1 MKIFLKKLLVVCC
14 GILLFS
20 TFYFL
25 NFSNIFAADPLD
37 AARSFVGVEKPPLTQ
52 LSGTTTGS
60 VEYLFLQL
68 LKWLI
73 AVFWILAVGFVIWA
87 AFTFLFADGDEGK
100 IGEAKNRLKYAVIA
114 AAVALLSTGINVI
127 VYYLLGGN

>member
-1 MKIFLKKLLVVCC
+1 MLQ
-14 GILLFS
+14 LFAQAQKVYERLGFTEPPPIVS
-20 TFYFL
+20 
-25 NFSNIFAADPLD
+25 LD
-37 AARSFVGVEKPPLTQ
+37 GPGAPGE
-52 LSGTTTGS
+52 GS
-60 VEYLFLQL
+60 VTSVLLGL
-68 LKWLI
+68 LKWFY
-73 AVFWILAVGFVIWA
+73 AVFWVVAVGFVIWA